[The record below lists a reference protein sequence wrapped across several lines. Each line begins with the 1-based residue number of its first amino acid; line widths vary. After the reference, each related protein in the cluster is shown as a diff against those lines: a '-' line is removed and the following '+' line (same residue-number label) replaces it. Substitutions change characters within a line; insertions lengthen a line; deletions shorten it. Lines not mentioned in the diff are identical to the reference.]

1 MQPASQSSDVSS
13 SYPVTMHPPRPRKLF
28 QGPAFVDRL
37 AEWLLTHCPC
47 TALALLLLIVVGPR
61 ITIANPLPLVAAIAA
76 VDVGVNIIR
85 ERRQLRRPR
94 RSSGAFRSNVTA

>member
-1 MQPASQSSDVSS
+1 
-13 SYPVTMHPPRPRKLF
+13 MHPPRPRKLF
-28 QGPAFVDRL
+28 QGPAFVDHL

-47 TALALLLLIVVGPR
+47 TALALLLLLVVGPR
-61 ITIANPLPLVAAIAA
+61 ITIANPRPLVAATVRLDEIAG

-94 RSSGAFRSNVTA
+94 RSSGAFRPNVTA

>member
-1 MQPASQSSDVSS
+1 
-13 SYPVTMHPPRPRKLF
+13 MHPPRPRKLF

-47 TALALLLLIVVGPR
+47 TALALLLLLVVGPR

-94 RSSGAFRSNVTA
+94 RSSGAFRSNATA